1 VAVSI
6 GGSNGHFELNVFKPL
21 IIRNVLQ
28 SIRLLGDSSRS
39 FTLNC
44 VNGIQPNEKR
54 IKELL
59 NNSLMLVTSLNK
71 HIGYDKSA
79 KIAKLAHA
87 VYKLILFI
95 YF

>member
-1 VAVSI
+1 M
-6 GGSNGHFELNVFKPL
+6 
-21 IIRNVLQ
+21 LQ
-28 SIRLLGDSSRS
+28 SIRLLGDSTKS

-87 VYKLILFI
+87 VLIFFTL
-95 YF
+95 YNLQEGLTLK

>member
-1 VAVSI
+1 M
-6 GGSNGHFELNVFKPL
+6 
-21 IIRNVLQ
+21 Q

-54 IKELL
+54 IKELM

-87 VYKLILFI
+87 V
-95 YF
+95 